1 MSALSVND
9 PEDPRSPRYY
19 APRQR
24 RVVAREATLQPVLER
39 LRGGTRDYSADER
52 LGGDA
57 DPLSSEQPE
66 FVVVPERRC
75 PVATLAAFAGG
86 VTAVAALALGYV
98 VFGANPGSPVA
109 DAAPTPPPSA
119 QAPAAP
125 AKIVARVAP
134 NAPVSPM
141 RAPQPM
147 QARVATA
154 DATATLPVDPSKGDR
169 LDAPASS
176 PAGTAYDPL
185 QSPIGLW
192 SLSPTQA
199 AIEGANP
206 ALAAP
211 VPPSTNAATAAAPPH
226 PVAPEHHETHH
237 AAPVRHHVR
246 HHVRQARHHRH
257 RRAATTG
264 EAVSV
269 GAGQNTAGAANAT
282 GGAAQPS
289 AAKKFMGLFGG

>member
-9 PEDPRSPRYY
+9 PEDPRSHRYY

-24 RVVAREATLQPVLER
+24 RVGAREATLQPVLER
-39 LRGGTRDYSADER
+39 LRSGARDYSADER
-52 LGGDA
+52 LGGGT

-66 FVVVPERRC
+66 FVVMPERRF
-75 PVATLAAFAGG
+75 PFATLAAFAGG

-98 VFGANPGSPVA
+98 VFGANPGSSIA
-109 DAAPTPPPSA
+109 DAAAAPPPSA
-119 QAPAAP
+119 QAAP

-134 NAPVSPM
+134 NAPVSQM

-154 DATATLPVDPSKGDR
+154 DATAAVPVGASRGDR

-176 PAGTAYDPL
+176 PAGAAYDPL
-185 QSPIGLW
+185 QSPLGLW

-211 VPPSTNAATAAAPPH
+211 MPPSANAAATAAPPH
-226 PVAPEHHETHH
+226 PAAPEHHAKHH
-237 AAPVRHHVR
+237 AAPVRHHVL
-246 HHVRQARHHRH
+246 HHVHQARHHRH

-264 EAVSV
+264 EAVS
-269 GAGQNTAGAANAT
+269 GQDTAGAANGA
-282 GGAAQPS
+282 GGAAQPT